1 MDITVSKYDHQAGKD
16 YCELTLTNDQ
26 GMQVKLL
33 NYGAT
38 LEKIL
43 LPGDQGLENVILSLA
58 TPADYARERNFLG
71 GTVGRI
77 VGRVRRGQWQLG
89 ERRLQLPLNDGKNHA
104 HGGQGTDTQ
113 VFSFQPE
120 VGDRSVR
127 VTFTLVDPDGANG
140 YPGNLKMRVTYELD
154 NQNQLTY
161 RIQAVTDQMTVF
173 NPTNHVYFN
182 LDGPG
187 TTVKEQHLKLA
198 SDYYLPL
205 DAESLPYRGRAAVA
219 GTVFDF
225 RRGQRLGNVLDG
237 NDPEIRAERGLNHP
251 FMLSGRAPAVTLTS
265 PLKNRVMQ
273 LRTTAPAVVVYTANH
288 FAHTPGVTRQIGQH
302 AGVAFEAQ
310 VAPQESSDLTPLILM
325 PNEHFVRQT
334 SWHFDF

>member
-1 MDITVSKYDHQAGKD
+1 MDIVVTKYDHQAGKD

-43 LPGDQGLENVILSLA
+43 LPDGQGLENVILSLPM
-58 TPADYARERNFLG
+58 PADYSRERNFLG

-89 ERRLQLPLNDGKNHA
+89 KRHVQLPLNDGKNHA

-113 VFSFQPE
+113 VFSFRPDLTDQYA
-120 VGDRSVR
+120 R
-127 VTFTLVDPDGANG
+127 VTFTLVDPGDANG
-140 YPGNLKMRVTYELD
+140 YPGNVKITVTYELD
-154 NQNQLTY
+154 NQNQVTY
-161 RIQAVTDQMTVF
+161 RIQAITDQMTVF

-182 LDGPG
+182 LDGPQ
-187 TTVKEQHLKLA
+187 TTVKDQCLKIA

-219 GTVFDF
+219 GTTFDF
-225 RRGQRLGNVLDG
+225 RQEKNLGRVLTSH
-237 NDPEIRAERGLNHP
+237 DPEIVAERGLNHP
-251 FMLSGRAPAVTLTS
+251 FMLNGGQPAVTLSS
-265 PLKNRVMQ
+265 PLKKRVMR

-288 FAHTPGVTRQIGQH
+288 FSHTPGVTQQIGQY
-302 AGVAFEAQ
+302 AGVALEAQ
-310 VAPQESSDLTPLILM
+310 VAPQESPDLTPLILM
-325 PNEHFVRQT
+325 PGEHFARQT
-334 SWHFDF
+334 SWQFDF